1 MALFVPTRSG
11 FHEIGCRDMKTPI
24 SILVRTFNSARSLPV
39 LFSKLHLAPG
49 DEIVIVDSGSTDSTL
64 EIARKHH
71 AQIITAQGSFNYSKS
86 LNLGFRAV
94 QNAWVL
100 VISSHCI
107 PVVPDLLE
115 VYRQEIARFP
125 ADIVAGYGPATI
137 SGKSDRVLDRE
148 KTSFYSQVDFKKA
161 LHICGS
167 QNTIYPRSA
176 WEQVPFD
183 ETVRTGEDK
192 LWIMAM
198 LPRGCRFAYIPAA
211 RGANRYQAPLSY
223 MFRKGYSDSRALREP
238 DHKPISVKE
247 LGIDLLSLVK
257 RRMLGEMDTRV
268 WARYTAHRLGS
279 FLGSY
284 RDPDNTPDV
293 NGH

>member
-1 MALFVPTRSG
+1 MQ
-11 FHEIGCRDMKTPI
+11 TPI
-24 SILVRTFNSARSLPV
+24 SILIRTFNSARSLP
-39 LFSKLHLAPG
+39 LLLSKLQLMPG

-64 EIARKHH
+64 EIARKHD
-71 AQIITAQGSFNYSKS
+71 ARIIVAPRPFNYSKS

-107 PVVPDLLE
+107 PVVPDLLG
-115 VYRQEIARFP
+115 VYRREIARFP
-125 ADIVAGYGPATI
+125 ADIVAGYGPALI
-137 SGKSDRVLDRE
+137 SGKSDRDLDRDQ
-148 KTSFYSQVDFKKA
+148 TSFYSQVDFKKA

-211 RGANRYQAPLSY
+211 RGANRYQAPLTY
-223 MFRKGYSDSRALREP
+223 MFRKGYHEARSIRQP
-238 DHKPISVKE
+238 DHKPMSIKE
-247 LGIDLLSLVK
+247 LSIALLSLVK
-257 RRMLGEMDTRV
+257 KRILGETDTRV
-268 WARYTAHRLGS
+268 WSRYTAYLLGS
-279 FLGSY
+279 FFGAY
-284 RDPDNTPDV
+284 RDQDNTPDA
-293 NGH
+293 